1 MFKILKNLKQ
11 SWIAIAI
18 IVVLLVIQA
27 YVDLSLPDY
36 ITRIVNNGITEAIVD
51 PTNYQSQY
59 IWIEG
64 LKMLA
69 VAAVSMICGI
79 TVMFLSSRV
88 GARLGKNLREKIF
101 RKILGFSISE
111 FKEFSTASLI
121 TRSTM
126 IFNKYKM

>member
-11 SWIAIAI
+11 SWITIAI

-51 PTNYQSQY
+51 PNNYQSQY

-64 LKMLA
+64 LK
-69 VAAVSMICGI
+69 C
-79 TVMFLSSRV
+79 
-88 GARLGKNLREKIF
+88 
-101 RKILGFSISE
+101 
-111 FKEFSTASLI
+111 
-121 TRSTM
+121 
-126 IFNKYKM
+126 